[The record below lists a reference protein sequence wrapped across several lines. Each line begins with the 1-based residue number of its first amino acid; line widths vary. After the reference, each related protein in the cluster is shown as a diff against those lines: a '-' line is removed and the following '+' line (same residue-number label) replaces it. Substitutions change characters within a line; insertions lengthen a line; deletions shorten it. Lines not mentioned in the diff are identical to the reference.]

1 MIGYKPT
8 GNARPGGPRIMG
20 EPSSAPARPALP
32 ANASPVARRAVNKPK
47 RRGGN
52 VLAGL
57 RAAAGFDN
65 KR

>member
-1 MIGYKPT
+1 MIGYKPAD
-8 GNARPGGPRIMG
+8 NVRRDGPRIMG
-20 EPSSAPARPALP
+20 GPAPTRPTLP
-32 ANASPVARRAVNKPK
+32 ANASPVARRAVNKPR